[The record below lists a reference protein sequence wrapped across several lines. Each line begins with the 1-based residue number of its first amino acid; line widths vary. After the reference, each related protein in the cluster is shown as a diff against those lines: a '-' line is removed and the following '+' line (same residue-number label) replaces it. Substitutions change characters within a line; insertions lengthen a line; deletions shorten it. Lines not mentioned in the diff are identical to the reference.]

1 MAQVSGH
8 PNLVSLVGC
17 VTSGLPLLLLLSYCE
32 HGSLLEWLKA
42 RALAQRVPTTAEKLT
57 MCIQIARAM
66 SHLTECHF
74 VHRDLAARNV
84 LVDSVLSCKVA
95 DFGLSRGTAAA
106 TRVEGEQEAGEE
118 EYYRSRTGTFP
129 VRWTAPES
137 MQTMRFAT
145 TSDVWSFG
153 IVIVEIFTNGGKPY
167 AGMDNA
173 AVIRD
178 VQAGHR
184 NAQPTSCPDAL
195 YAVLLRCWD
204 ATPSARPTFSEL
216 VDEVEAIFEELGGDG
231 MVHAVG
237 PAPTRPGSTFINNAY
252 AAATE
257 ADADAGGV
265 DSSDYLDTAPDPHHT
280 HKHAVSVSTMEEGD
294 YLQPA
299 AESGRGPGAFPGA
312 LSLVETAFDSFEAT
326 ATDDYLTVAGDGHH
340 IVLDS
345 DGDNGSSEIEL

>member
-1 MAQVSGH
+1 M
-8 PNLVSLVGC
+8 
-17 VTSGLPLLLLLSYCE
+17 
-32 HGSLLEWLKA
+32 
-42 RALAQRVPTTAEKLT
+42 
-57 MCIQIARAM
+57 
-66 SHLTECHF
+66 
-74 VHRDLAARNV
+74 
-84 LVDSVLSCKVA
+84 LSCKVA

-145 TSDVWSFG
+145 TSDVWGFG

-231 MVHAVG
+231 MVQAVG

-257 ADADAGGV
+257 ADAGDV
-265 DSSDYLDTAPDPHHT
+265 DSSDYLDTAPDPHRT
-280 HKHAVSVSTMEEGD
+280 REHATSSTAATYDTATSSTAVPVSTMEDSD
-294 YLQPA
+294 YLEA
-299 AESGRGPGAFPGA
+299 AVDSERGPGAFPGTS
-312 LSLVETAFDSFEAT
+312 SLVETAFDSFEDS

-340 IVLDS
+340 LVLDS
-345 DGDNGSSEIEL
+345 DGHDRSCEIEF